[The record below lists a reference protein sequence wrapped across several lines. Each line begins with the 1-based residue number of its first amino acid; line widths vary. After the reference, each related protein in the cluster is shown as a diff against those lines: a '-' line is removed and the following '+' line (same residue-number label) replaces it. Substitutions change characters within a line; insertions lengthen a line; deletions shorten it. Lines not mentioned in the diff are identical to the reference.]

1 MMNKRAMF
9 AIVRKDLKVAMQNN
23 GVILPIILLPLI
35 FFVIFPWVM
44 VYASTMTNA
53 AGSSLSNIDQ
63 LFARMPAGL
72 LNELS
77 PYSYEQKIVVFM
89 LLYMIAP
96 MFLMVPLMVSSVI
109 AADSFAGEK
118 ERKTLEALLY
128 TPTTDRE
135 LFVAKLIG
143 AWIAAMVVGFL
154 SFVLYA
160 VMANLAGWRVIHH
173 LFFPN
178 AMWIALVLWVTP
190 AVAVLGLVVM
200 IFVSARAQGFQD
212 AYQIGGL
219 VVLPVIALMIG
230 QISGIMY
237 FNLIVVLAVGS
248 LVWLIDVG
256 LLWAASKNFRRS
268 ELMAKF

>member
-1 MMNKRAMF
+1 MNTRAVF
-9 AIVRKDLKVAMQNN
+9 TIARKDLKVAMQNN
-23 GVILPIILLPLI
+23 GVLLPVILLPLI

-44 VYASTMTNA
+44 VYASTMTDA
-53 AGSSLSNIDQ
+53 AGSSLNNIEQ

-77 PYSYEQKIVVFM
+77 PYSDQQKIVVFM
-89 LLYMIAP
+89 LMYMIAP

-135 LFVAKLIG
+135 LFIAKLIG
-143 AWIAAMVVGFL
+143 AWVAAMVVGLL

-173 LFFPN
+173 IFFPN
-178 AMWIALVLWVTP
+178 AMWIALLLWVTP
-190 AVAVLGLVVM
+190 AVAMLSLVVM
-200 IFVSARAQGFQD
+200 VFVSARAQGFQD
-212 AYQIGGL
+212 AYQLGGL
-219 VVLPVIALMIG
+219 VILPVIALMIG
-230 QISGIMY
+230 QISGVMY
-237 FNLIVVLAVGS
+237 FSLWVVLAVGS
-248 LVWLIDVG
+248 LVWLVDLW